1 MSNDEQ
7 DSKIHKL
14 EEDEKILKDKEKE
27 LGMEYFKL
35 NQRLKE
41 IEKEQLELKKKIK
54 LGREFR
60 QNLKRE
66 SQTQINK
73 VNIMLKD
80 EMDKVGVDDLKK
92 DVGVGSFLIRKED
105 NKIFRIVGTRDIK
118 ETYTQYHHVGM
129 NN

>member
-92 DVGVGSFLIRKED
+92 DVGFKPSTTIHEGIEKFVSWFL
-105 NKIFRIVGTRDIK
+105 
-118 ETYTQYHHVGM
+118 YTQQK
-129 NN
+129 